1 MTSLCPLLV
10 CLLVSGQPAV
20 EADVVVRG
28 ATLYDG
34 SGAAGVVGDVAVRGE
49 RIVAVGKFAVAGAP
63 REIDGKGLVLA
74 PGFIDLHTHSDY
86 PLEKPATR
94 ANRNYLHQGVT
105 TVVTGNCG
113 AGPVD
118 VASYFQGLESG
129 KVGTNVIHQ
138 VPHNNVRRRVMKNAN
153 RAPTADELRKME
165 ELVDRAMTDG
175 AWGLSTGLIYNPGT
189 YAKTD
194 ELIALAK
201 VAARHGG
208 FYASHIRDEG
218 AGVLA
223 AIDEALTIGR
233 EAGLPIHISHL
244 KASGQRNWGKA
255 ADEVALIEKARKA
268 GQTVSADQYPYIAS
282 STSLSA
288 TVIPTSFREGEG
300 KDYLNRLN
308 DPQELARLRPLVAA
322 SLERRQN
329 GKSIRIAS
337 YKAKPAWNGKDLAA
351 IAALEKRP
359 ALDIVL
365 EIERNGGAQIVNF
378 GMSEEDVR
386 LIMRQPFVATA
397 SDGASMVPSPGTV
410 PHPRSYGCFP
420 RKIGRYAIED
430 KIITLEHALR
440 SCSGL
445 PADILK
451 LPERGY
457 LKVGHYADVVVL
469 DPKTFRDAATFDKPH
484 QYAPGVRYLFVNGK
498 LAIDDGK
505 FTGVLAG
512 KVLRHKEGDAK
523 SEEKKAQRKPK
534 FTIGKETTYVNGPLY
549 EDGTIDYPTA
559 LNERLRKGVT
569 PDNNAVVLIWK
580 ALGPRP
586 EGKQM
591 PAEYFKWLGIDE
603 PPEKGEYFIPQSR
616 YIREQLKIEAGPA
629 LEAFQNEEIDRAFA
643 RPWTAKQYPRVAAW
657 LKINEKPL
665 ALIAQA
671 IERPQ
676 YFSPLVPTRTK
687 EGSSG
692 GLISALL
699 PAVQKCREVAQALT
713 IRAML
718 ALAEGRLEDARRDL
732 LACHRLGRL
741 VARGSTLIEG
751 LVGIAI
757 DTVASNADVALL
769 ERAGTDPKV
778 DVKTLQGWLRDV
790 QRLPPMPALAEQVN
804 LGERF
809 GSLDSMML
817 VARGGLPALES
828 LSGGMPPKDAN
839 AFMKHA
845 LDDVNWDPALR
856 LANQWFDRIAFALSI
871 QDRAARQRQLQRLDQ
886 DLKKLRAEVTQPGA
900 MGTFLFGILTTNEK
914 RGEVVGKV
922 MITLLMPAI
931 LKVQQA
937 HDRSEQTQ
945 RNLHIAFALACY
957 HREHGRYPD
966 KLDALVPKYLER
978 VSQDLFS
985 GRPLI
990 YLPSEKGYLLYS
1002 VGANGRDDGGQGYS
1016 DGVGT
1021 DDLSVRMPLPE
1032 PRRK

>member
-1 MTSLCPLLV
+1 MTSLCSLLV
-10 CLLVSGQPAV
+10 CLLASGQLAV

-49 RIVAVGKFAVAGAP
+49 RIVAVGKFEVAGAP
-63 REIDGKGLVLA
+63 RVIDGQGLIVA

-118 VASYFQGLESG
+118 VASYFQGLDSG

-138 VPHNNVRRRVMKNAN
+138 VPHNDVRRRVMKNAN
-153 RAPTADELRKME
+153 RAPTADELRQME
-165 ELVDRAMTDG
+165 ELVDRAMTAG

-218 AGVLA
+218 GGVLA

-233 EAGLPIHISHL
+233 EAGLPVHISHL
-244 KASGQRNWGKA
+244 KASGQSAWGKA
-255 ADEVALIEKARKA
+255 ADEVALIDKARKA
-268 GQTVSADQYPYIAS
+268 GQAVSADQYPYIAS

-288 TVIPTSFREGEG
+288 TVIPTSFREGER
-300 KDYLNRLN
+300 KDYLARLN
-308 DPQELARLRPLVAA
+308 DPQELARLRPILER
-322 SLERRQN
+322 SLERREG
-329 GKSIRIAS
+329 GKRIRIAS
-337 YKAKPAWNGKDLAA
+337 YKAKPAWNGKDVAT
-351 IAALEKRP
+351 IAAEENRP

-445 PADILK
+445 PADVLH

-457 LKVGHYADVVVL
+457 LKVGHYADVVVF
-469 DPKTFRDAATFDKPH
+469 DPKTFRDTATFDKPH

-512 KVLRHKEGDAK
+512 KVLRHKDGDAK

-569 PDNNAVVLIWK
+569 SDNNAFVLLWK

-586 EGKQM
+586 EGYKM

-603 PPEKGEYFIPQSR
+603 PPEKGDYFVPQSR
-616 YIREQLKIEAGPA
+616 YAREQLKIEPGPA
-629 LEAFQNEEIDRAFA
+629 LEAFQNEEIDRASA
-643 RPWTAKQYPRVAAW
+643 RPWTAKQYPRVAGW
-657 LKINEKPL
+657 LKANEKPL
-665 ALIAQA
+665 ALVVQA

-676 YFSPLVPTRTK
+676 YFSPLVPKRTK
-687 EGSSG
+687 EGSS

-699 PAVQKCREVAQALT
+699 PAVQKCRELAQALT
-713 IRAML
+713 LRAML
-718 ALAEGRLEDARRDL
+718 AAGEGRYDDAWRDL
-732 LACHRLGRL
+732 LGCHRLGRL

-751 LVGIAI
+751 LVGIAL
-757 DTVASNADVALL
+757 DAVASNADLALL
-769 ERAGTDPKV
+769 ERAGADPKV
-778 DVKTLQGWLRDV
+778 DVKTIQGWQRDLR
-790 QRLPPMPALAEQVN
+790 QLPPMPKLADKVD

-809 GSLDSMML
+809 GSLDSFML
-817 VARGGLPALES
+817 VARGGLPALEA
-828 LSGGMPPKDAN
+828 LSGGPPPKDAN
-839 AFMKHA
+839 PLMKHA
-845 LDDVNWDPALR
+845 LDDVDWDPALR
-856 LANQWFDRIAFALSI
+856 LANRWFDRIVFALSI
-871 QDRAARQRQLQRLDQ
+871 QDRAPRQRQLHRIDE
-886 DLKKLRAEVTQPGA
+886 DLKKQRKELMESGA
-900 MGTFLFGILTTNEK
+900 MGTMLFGILTTNEK

-937 HDRSEQTQ
+937 YDRSEQIQ
-945 RNLHIAFALACY
+945 RNLHVAFALACY

-966 KLDALVPKYLER
+966 KLDALAPKYLER
-978 VSQDLFS
+978 VPQDLFS
-985 GRPLI
+985 GRGLI
-990 YLPSEKGYLLYS
+990 YRPADKGYLFYS
-1002 VGANGRDDGGQGYS
+1002 IGVNGRDDEGRGYGE
-1016 DGVGT
+1016 GVDT

-1032 PRRK
+1032 PRQK